1 MGEGGKKVQCNNW
14 VYFEEPLVLTLFV
27 NVMER
32 PIVELERLGG
42 SLERRPL
49 KCRME
54 GVKEGSMA
62 GPLASTKASF
72 NLVLA

>member
-1 MGEGGKKVQCNNW
+1 M
-14 VYFEEPLVLTLFV
+14 YFEEPLVLTLFV